1 MITVQADHI
10 VHRRP
15 GLADDGFECGEHV
28 LRLPAEIG
36 RESSL
41 GVDPN
46 DAGYEDM
53 TADSNGGGKI
63 GVVGKRLP
71 RGGDDRS
78 GTPLH
83 GFSLCEPAT
92 PFRWGD
98 TGPLPPSAPP
108 VVNP

>member
-46 DAGYEDM
+46 DAGYEDV
-53 TADSNGGGKI
+53 TADSNGGGKMEEL
-63 GVVGKRLP
+63 GKRFH
-71 RGGDDRS
+71 RGGGDRS
-78 GTPLH
+78 KTVFYGFFLGNRATLLGWGGRGRVPRHPPL
-83 GFSLCEPAT
+83 AT
-92 PFRWGD
+92 
-98 TGPLPPSAPP
+98 
-108 VVNP
+108 